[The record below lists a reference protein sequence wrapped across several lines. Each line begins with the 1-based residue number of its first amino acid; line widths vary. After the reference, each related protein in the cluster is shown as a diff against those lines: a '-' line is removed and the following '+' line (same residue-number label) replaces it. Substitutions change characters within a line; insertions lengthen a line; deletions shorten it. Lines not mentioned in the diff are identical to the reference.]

1 MMMPVEELH
10 NGSKEAS
17 QIKEKVGISKKKQ
30 TKWWKNLATSSCC
43 GFFSNKDERYE
54 GIELGVEVN
63 PEAMRNEQSIKSA

>member
-1 MMMPVEELH
+1 MMMPLEELH
-10 NGSKEAS
+10 KGSKEAG
-17 QIKEKVGISKKKQ
+17 QGEEKVEISKKKQ

-54 GIELGVEVN
+54 GIEFGVEVN